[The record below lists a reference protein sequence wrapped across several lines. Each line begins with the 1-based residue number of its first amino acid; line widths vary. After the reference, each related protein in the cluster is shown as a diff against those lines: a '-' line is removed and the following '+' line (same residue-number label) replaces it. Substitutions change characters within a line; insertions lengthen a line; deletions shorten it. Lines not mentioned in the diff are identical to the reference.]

1 MYSKPRVERFGSL
14 RELTQYGAG
23 PDCDG
28 GAFGVP
34 GGPGDGSSN
43 RCYPDGRS

>member
-1 MYSKPRVERFGSL
+1 MYSKPQLERFGSL
-14 RELTQYGAG
+14 RELTQLGAG

-34 GGPGDGSSN
+34 GGPGDGSTVN
-43 RCYPDGRS
+43 CYPSGRS